1 MRVPPREY
9 AAPPRLLPTVTGTI
23 GRLRGRLAG
32 SVQARRYV
40 RGRSY
45 SVRRWLPSRPVPG

>member
-45 SVRRWLPSRPVPG
+45 SVRR